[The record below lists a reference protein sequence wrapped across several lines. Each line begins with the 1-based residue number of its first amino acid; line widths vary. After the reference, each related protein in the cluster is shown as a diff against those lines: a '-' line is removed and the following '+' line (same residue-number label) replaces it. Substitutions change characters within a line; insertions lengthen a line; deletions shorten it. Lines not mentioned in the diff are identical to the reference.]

1 VIAVKWLVTPLLLLT
16 SFAGV
21 AGAQTPI
28 DDLLLGVGRSG
39 SGVETYRLGLRSA
52 LSRAFFQSNV
62 GYLSG
67 YGEVA
72 FLYWANGCETVYGGV
87 LAPGVAYY
95 FGDESVAVRPYIG
108 GSIGVAHVSDTR
120 IGRRDL
126 STRFQF
132 EDRIGIGIRLSRLD
146 VYVSYVHYS
155 NASLK
160 SPNDGMDTLLLTLA
174 WSLQ

>member
-1 VIAVKWLVTPLLLLT
+1 MIAVKWLVIPLLLLT

-28 DDLLLGVGRSG
+28 DDLLFGVGRSRN
-39 SGVETYRLGLRSA
+39 GVGTYRLGLRST
-52 LSRAFFQSNV
+52 LNRAFFRSDV

-72 FLYWANGCETVYGGV
+72 FLYWVSGCETVYGVV

-108 GSIGVAHVSDTR
+108 GSMGAAHVSDTR
-120 IGRRDL
+120 IGGRDL
-126 STRFQF
+126 STRLQF
-132 EDRIGIGIRLSRLD
+132 EDRIGIGIRSSRVD